1 MDSYSKI
8 SEGLKYINKY
18 IPSIFNALSNIHIQF
33 NKYIKFLGLHQMNS
47 GVTVDSPS
55 SKKKLVI
62 NQGTLITSLNNKTSS
77 LNAGAT
83 KKVINK
89 VKGNNYHIREKVLE
103 VEAIRKKLKEN
114 YIKYT
119 PNGAKKKFIVPHIIE
134 KWHVAVKAL
143 LFIDVRI
150 FLTALKILGDIHLE
164 FDEHEKAKNYYFYYK
179 FLSFNL
185 ELLDEMNIAYE
196 AIGNAYKFLNQYE
209 KSIKCYKKQ
218 IELSWVLNEKD
229 SELRAYDNIGIQYFY
244 LGNRD
249 KAKYYHERMIS
260 GKIEKNK
267 SEVKEK
273 VLKKF
278 EDKNFQLFY
287 NKDEKTGIRNNEKL
301 FQRLE

>member
-1 MDSYSKI
+1 M
-8 SEGLKYINKY
+8 
-18 IPSIFNALSNIHIQF
+18 PSNN
-33 NKYIKFLGLHQMNS
+33 MN
-47 GVTVDSPS
+47 DSPTA
-55 SKKKLVI
+55 KKKVQI
-62 NQGTLITSLNNKTSS
+62 NNQNTLITALNNKNSNPNMNSQKKIQAKPRNSNSS
-77 LNAGAT
+77 I
-83 KKVINK
+83 K
-89 VKGNNYHIREKVLE
+89 EKIFE
-103 VEAIRKKLKEN
+103 VEGIRKKLKEN

-119 PNGAKKKFIVPHIIE
+119 PNGAKKKFIIPHIIE
-134 KWHVAVKAL
+134 KWHVAIKML
-143 LFIDVRI
+143 FFIDVKI

-164 FDEHEKAKNYYFYYK
+164 FDDHEKAKNYYFYYK

-185 ELLDEMNIAYE
+185 ELLDEMSNAYE
-196 AIGNAYKFLNQYE
+196 AIGNSYKFLNQYE
-209 KSIKCYKKQ
+209 KSVKCYKKQ
-218 IELSWVLNEKD
+218 IELAWVLNDKD

-260 GKIEKNK
+260 GKVEKPK

-287 NKDEKTGIRNNEKL
+287 NKDLSMKSNEKL